1 MEQVIKDQK
10 LLDAYAI
17 IESYCEVVL
26 ERIKQLE
33 HERLANEDVN
43 CIQPLV
49 SLFPFELT
57 YDFILGLILNM

>member
-33 HERLANEDVN
+33 HQRLVNEDAN
-43 CIQPLV
+43 CAQPLV
-49 SLFPFELT
+49 SLCTDL
-57 YDFILGLILNM
+57 